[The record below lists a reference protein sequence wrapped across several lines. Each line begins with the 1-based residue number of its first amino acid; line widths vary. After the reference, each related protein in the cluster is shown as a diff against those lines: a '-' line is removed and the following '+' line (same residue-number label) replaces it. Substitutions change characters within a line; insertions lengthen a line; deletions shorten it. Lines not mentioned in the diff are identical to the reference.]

1 MSQFAFLQTVSFT
14 IDLTYRLSVGL
25 VREFLEVINN
35 SAQENRIMWIKKK
48 KRSIPAGVVKQHCI
62 RKDHLFEA
70 RQTHSLSLNQPHGNG

>member
-25 VREFLEVINN
+25 VRHFLEVINN

-48 KRSIPAGVVKQHCI
+48 KKGAF
-62 RKDHLFEA
+62 LLE
-70 RQTHSLSLNQPHGNG
+70 

>member
-25 VREFLEVINN
+25 VREFLEVNN

-48 KRSIPAGVVKQHCI
+48 KGAF
-62 RKDHLFEA
+62 LLE
-70 RQTHSLSLNQPHGNG
+70 

>member
-1 MSQFAFLQTVSFT
+1 MASKVLSLVSERLTLTLFLPPHVSQFAFLQTVSFT

-48 KRSIPAGVVKQHCI
+48 KGAF
-62 RKDHLFEA
+62 LLE
-70 RQTHSLSLNQPHGNG
+70 